1 MNTEIRALRS
11 IEQRALTEDEKG
23 AGYIGALRGTIP
35 YNKDSHRL
43 SKRGRNK
50 QFIERIAPN
59 AFARSMDD
67 GEVMVMAGHTD
78 DPLMGLARNKR
89 NLTITSD
96 DSAMTWE
103 ALLPDTRAGRDL
115 LRLVELGII
124 NGTSFEFDVDGPD
137 GEEWDQR
144 DARTDG
150 RLIKR
155 AILRA
160 LNPVTWPAYADSSL
174 MVEMRKKDGRVEFE
188 QPAQPEPE
196 IVAAY
201 DAANDISK
209 TDMERRLRILNLCSV
224 SVH

>member
-1 MNTEIRALRS
+1 MQTEIRALRS
-11 IEQRALTEDEKG
+11 IEQRAITDDEK
-23 AGYIGALRGTIP
+23 ASGYIGALRGVIP

-50 QFIERIAPN
+50 QFIERIAPG
-59 AFARSMDD
+59 AFDRSMAD
-67 GEVMVMAGHTD
+67 GEIMVMAGHTD

-89 NLTITSD
+89 NLSITSD
-96 DSAMTWE
+96 ENAMTWE

-115 LRLVELGII
+115 LRLVEMGII
-124 NGTSFEFDVDGPD
+124 NGTSFEFDVDGMD
-137 GEEWDQR
+137 GEQWDSI

-155 AILRA
+155 AVLRA

-188 QPAQPEPE
+188 QPAQAEPEP
-196 IVAAY
+196 AAY
-201 DAANDISK
+201 DAANDFSK
-209 TDMERRLRILNLCSV
+209 TDMERRLRILNLCS
-224 SVH
+224 SQPN